1 MPASA
6 SKSMGKVTAIAKKIK
21 KSSPK
26 AVKIKTMGLKSQM
39 KQIGKKVL

>member
-1 MPASA
+1 MAASA

-26 AVKIKTMGLKSQM
+26 AVKIKSLGLKTQM
-39 KQIGKKVL
+39 KQIGKKGL